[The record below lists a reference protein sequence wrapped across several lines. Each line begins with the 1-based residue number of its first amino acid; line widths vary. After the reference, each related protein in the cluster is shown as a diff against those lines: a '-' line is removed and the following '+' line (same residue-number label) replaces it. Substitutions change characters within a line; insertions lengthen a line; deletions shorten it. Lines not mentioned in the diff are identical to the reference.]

1 MSKNKMKTSVFNK
14 NAYWCNNIFAVIL
27 LASALIPLISCRSAS
42 RSDDLTRDEIAQIYS
57 SKAQNN
63 RSEINITLDDEYTF
77 TPKTSNSPVVISDT
91 LTDIN
96 NQEIKSENITNV
108 IQDDNVINLDNIS
121 DFTEFNYLNNNNL
134 TDNNNTDILDEQY
147 SRSIETAK
155 SKNDFTNSIV
165 EYTFMD
171 GKIYTIVTSKNS
183 ITDVRLEGGEEI
195 ISSIA
200 VGDPHAWSI
209 ETALSV
215 ENGVNTVHILIRAES
230 DDVITSAI
238 IPTNRRTYY
247 LRLLSTNA
255 TPMIACRF
263 RYHNSSNMLI
273 KNIHA
278 QNSNYSVSKN
288 KNSYSIDPSTLEF
301 GYSVTDSSFIWSP
314 TAVFSDNTTTYFQFD
329 PLFEEVQGSP
339 ALYLSTNDE
348 ISLINY
354 SIRGN
359 LYTTKTILG
368 DNQKFVLIKGKDIIE
383 ILRSNEE

>member
-1 MSKNKMKTSVFNK
+1 MSKIKSSVFNK
-14 NAYWCNNIFAVIL
+14 NAYYCNNIFAVIL
-27 LASALIPLISCRSAS
+27 LLSALIPLISCRSATK
-42 RSDDLTRDEIAQIYS
+42 SDDLTRDEIAQIYS

-77 TPKTSNSPVVISDT
+77 TPKDTNTPLIINSTDT
-91 LTDIN
+91 NAD

-108 IQDDNVINLDNIS
+108 IQDNNVINLDNIS
-121 DFTEFNYLNNNNL
+121 DFTEFNYINNNDL
-134 TDNNNTDILDEQY
+134 TDNTDILDEQY

-155 SKNDFTNSIV
+155 SKKDFTNSIV

-215 ENGVNTVHILIRAES
+215 ENGINTVHILIRAES

-263 RYHNSSNMLI
+263 RYQNSSNMLI

-278 QNSNYSVSKN
+278 KNSNYSVSKS

-329 PLFEEVQGSP
+329 PLFEEIQGSP

>member
-1 MSKNKMKTSVFNK
+1 MSKIKSSVFNK
-14 NAYWCNNIFAVIL
+14 NAYYCNNIFAVIL
-27 LASALIPLISCRSAS
+27 LASALIPLISCRSATK
-42 RSDDLTRDEIAQIYS
+42 SDDLTRDEIAQIYS

-77 TPKTSNSPVVISDT
+77 TPKDTNTPLIINSTDT
-91 LTDIN
+91 NAD

-108 IQDDNVINLDNIS
+108 IQDNNVINLDNIS
-121 DFTEFNYLNNNNL
+121 DFTEFNYINNNDL
-134 TDNNNTDILDEQY
+134 TDNTDILDEQY

-155 SKNDFTNSIV
+155 SKKDFTNSIV

-263 RYHNSSNMLI
+263 RYQNSSNMLI
-273 KNIHA
+273 KNILA
-278 QNSNYSVSKN
+278 QNNNYSVSKS

>member
-1 MSKNKMKTSVFNK
+1 MSKIKSSVFNK
-14 NAYWCNNIFAVIL
+14 NAYYCNNIFAVIL
-27 LASALIPLISCRSAS
+27 LASALIPLISCRSATK
-42 RSDDLTRDEIAQIYS
+42 SDDLTRDEIAQIYS

-77 TPKTSNSPVVISDT
+77 TPKDTNTPLIINSTDT
-91 LTDIN
+91 NAD

-108 IQDDNVINLDNIS
+108 IQDNNVINLDNIS
-121 DFTEFNYLNNNNL
+121 DFTEFNYINNNDL
-134 TDNNNTDILDEQY
+134 TDNTDILDEQY

-155 SKNDFTNSIV
+155 SKKDFTNSIV

-255 TPMIACRF
+255 TPRIACRF
-263 RYHNSSNMLI
+263 RYQNSSNMLI
-273 KNIHA
+273 KNILA
-278 QNSNYSVSKN
+278 QNNNYSVSKS